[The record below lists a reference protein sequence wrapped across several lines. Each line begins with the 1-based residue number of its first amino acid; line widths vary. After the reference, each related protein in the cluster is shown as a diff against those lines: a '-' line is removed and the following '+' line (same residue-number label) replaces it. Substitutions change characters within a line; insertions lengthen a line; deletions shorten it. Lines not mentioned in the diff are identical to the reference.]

1 MKPVA
6 SRVSDVLNMAIEN
19 NAFHP
24 KSQKEVDFATSLLA
38 LGEKQDPAQAK
49 MDASMGSKYH
59 SQEIIESLMSIL
71 KDFKKQK
78 NELQSSEADQKH
90 TFDMAQQSRMNQLQ
104 SFRDQVDRTEQIIAS
119 KEEEKGQCEDD
130 KAQTETDKEADETFL
145 EELVKE
151 CEKTADAFDQ
161 RSKSRS
167 NEMAALAEALT
178 ILKGKVAG
186 TYGAN
191 KKLTASLLST
201 AEGTHEA
208 TGPSLLQITAHNNLQ
223 GDDETAQ

>member
-24 KSQKEVDFATSLLA
+24 KSQKEVDMATSLLA
-38 LGEKQDPAQAK
+38 LNDEQDPAQAK

-104 SFRDQVDRTEQIIAS
+104 SFRDQVDRTEEIIAN
-119 KEEEKGQCEDD
+119 KEEEKNKCEAD
-130 KAQTETDKEADETFL
+130 KQSTETD
-145 EELVKE
+145 
-151 CEKTADAFDQ
+151 
-161 RSKSRS
+161 
-167 NEMAALAEALT
+167 
-178 ILKGKVAG
+178 
-186 TYGAN
+186 
-191 KKLTASLLST
+191 
-201 AEGTHEA
+201 
-208 TGPSLLQITAHNNLQ
+208 
-223 GDDETAQ
+223 